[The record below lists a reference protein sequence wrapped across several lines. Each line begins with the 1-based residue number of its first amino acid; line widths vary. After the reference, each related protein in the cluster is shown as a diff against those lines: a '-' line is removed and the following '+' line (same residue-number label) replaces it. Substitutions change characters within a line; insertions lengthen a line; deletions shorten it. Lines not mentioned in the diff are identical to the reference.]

1 MNRTYKSLILL
12 VWLATAVFL
21 VKGAYADSERELPL
35 KLLATVIDQ
44 DFNQSSCVIMNLET
58 KQQANYK
65 TLDSVFGYQIIK
77 IIRGTVK
84 MLKDGKIYVLDFPL
98 GNENVPE
105 YDESIN
111 IKRQAV
117 IERISDPS
125 TLLTEAKPMPY
136 VKAGKIQGFK
146 IPALKDKTLLK
157 MAGLAEGDIAT
168 KINGEKLDSIPKAI
182 QLYNKYKNQEQIN
195 LEIKRGDVVM
205 NLNYF
210 IN

>member
-1 MNRTYKSLILL
+1 MKRIFKFIIVILT
-12 VWLATAVFL
+12 LAFIL
-21 VKGAYADSERELPL
+21 FFVKGSYADSEQNLPL
-35 KLLATVIDQ
+35 KLLATVIDK

-58 KQQANYK
+58 KAQGNYK
-65 TLDSVFGYQIIK
+65 TLDSVSGYQIVK
-77 IIRGTVK
+77 IIRGSVK
-84 MLKDGKIYVLDFPL
+84 LLKEGKIYVLDFPM

-105 YDESIN
+105 GYESIT

-117 IERISDPS
+117 LEKISHPGV
-125 TLLTEAKPMPY
+125 LLTEAKPMPY
-136 VKAGKIQGFK
+136 VQAGKIQGFK
-146 IPALKDKTLLK
+146 IPALKDKSLLK

-168 KINGEKLDSIPKAI
+168 KVNGENLDSIPKAL

-210 IN
+210 IH